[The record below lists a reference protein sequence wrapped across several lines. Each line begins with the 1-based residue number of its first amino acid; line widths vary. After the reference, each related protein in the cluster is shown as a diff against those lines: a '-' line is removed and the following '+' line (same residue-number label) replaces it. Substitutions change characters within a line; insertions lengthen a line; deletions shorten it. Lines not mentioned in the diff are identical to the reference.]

1 MLLAILLVAGLCALG
16 LILFRTRPRLKPLW
30 FLCALICSAAAL
42 ALAAFGMRQ
51 GLVLARY
58 AAPPEATVN
67 AFFSQIVRGDYA
79 AARAL
84 LDGSAPLG
92 LEGVPDDETGAA
104 LLDALRES
112 YSFRLLGEAETQGL
126 RATQTVELRSLDLAA
141 LLADGREKVLERL
154 ETLVAERSYRE
165 LYDEQG
171 AYRPEITDEAWRWAV
186 RELLEDGEAYRKSET
201 LRLSLRYDEALW
213 HILPDDALL
222 EALGG
227 APGSFETEL
236 HNGKSRALDGLVF
249 IRKRYHIP
257 EGALAPAPDP
267 SHYGS
272 SADSAA
278 VRAVVDGAAILLDGQ
293 ATVWNEGI
301 ELFPGS
307 EFCWYYDDSIL
318 AICWKEMIGGKCCT
332 FAEVKLA
339 DGSQLQRKIVD
350 DVYDS
355 RRREYGSRL
364 AEEAHA
370 VVASNGDFYA
380 FRPYGI
386 TVWRRELYRCDL
398 THLDACFIT
407 AGGDM
412 LMAPKKS
419 FASQREV
426 EDFIADNDVVFSL
439 AFGPILIRD
448 GELLEVTDYPV
459 GEVRED
465 YSRSLL
471 GMTGE
476 LHYLVMT
483 VNFDTNVFR
492 TAKLAEAQRILY
504 DKGCVQGYALDGG
517 QTAELWMNGT
527 ILNHIDWGSERPV
540 SDMLCFVS
548 AVPEEGR
555 AS

>member
-1 MLLAILLVAGLCALG
+1 MLPAILLVAGLCALG
-16 LILFRTRPRLKPLW
+16 LILFLYRPRVKPLW
-30 FLCALICSAAAL
+30 FLCALVSSAAAL

-51 GLVLARY
+51 GLVLVRY

-84 LDGSAPLG
+84 MDGSPALG
-92 LEGVPDDETGAA
+92 LENTPEDELGAA
-104 LLDALRES
+104 LLDALRQS
-112 YSFRLLGEAETQGL
+112 YSFRLIGAAGTQGL
-126 RATQTVELRSLDLAA
+126 RAEQEVELCSLDLAA
-141 LLADGREKVLERL
+141 LLADGREKVLSRL
-154 ETLVAERSYRE
+154 ETLVAERTYRE
-165 LYDEQG
+165 VYDEQG
-171 AYRPEITDEAWRWAV
+171 AYRPEITDEAWQWAV
-186 RELLEDGEAYRKSET
+186 RELLEDAGAYRKSET
-201 LRLSLRYDEALW
+201 LRLSLRYDEALS
-213 HILPDDALL
+213 A
-222 EALGG
+222 ALGG

-249 IRKRYHIP
+249 IRKRYQIP
-257 EGALAPAPDP
+257 EGTLAPAPDP
-267 SHYGS
+267 SRYGS
-272 SADSAA
+272 SRDPAA

-293 ATVWNEGI
+293 ATVWNEEI
-301 ELFPGS
+301 ELFPDT
-307 EFCWYYDDSIL
+307 EFSWYYDDSIL
-318 AICWKEMIGGKCCT
+318 AICWKELIGGKCCT

-339 DGSQLQRKIVD
+339 DGSQLQHKITD
-350 DVYDS
+350 DTYDS

-386 TVWRRELYRCDL
+386 TVWRRQLYRCEL

-419 FASQREV
+419 FASQQDV
-426 EDFIADNDVVFSL
+426 ENYIADNDVVFSL

-448 GELLEVTDYPV
+448 GELQPVTDYLV

-483 VNFDTNVFR
+483 VNFDKNVFH

-517 QTAELWMNGT
+517 QTAEIWMNGT
-527 ILNHIDWGSERPV
+527 ILNHVDWGSERPV

-555 AS
+555 AP